1 MKIQF
6 TTHKS
11 VNVSIYFNDELDDG
25 EVQDFV
31 DKILHK
37 YRQPNNVVSDYEYW
51 HDE

>member
-6 TTHKS
+6 STHKS

-37 YRQPNNVVSDYEYW
+37 YHQPNNVVSDYEYW